1 MFDTLQKNLRAKKYA
16 VTLVESGDAAT
27 EYLSSVVR
35 DTTVAFG
42 GSVTLDEIGLYDA
55 LSESNVVHWHWRVPS
70 GSTARDELR
79 AARNASVYV
88 CSANAVAETG
98 EIVNI
103 DGNGNRVAE
112 TCLGTISTW
121 WSGATRS
128 FQRSPTRSNAPKL
141 SPRPQRKRSSR
152 RAGRPRVDRA
162 YLTRLRD
169 LYAAPS
175 LAKYEIVL
183 VDEKLGLEASCGV
196 KKSVGGSGSA
206 ENFSFLGVGTVSRTV
221 DDLVGRHSS
230 ACAWKLAPPACED
243 GTAAALA
250 SSIETEKRPSIA
262 ANAYRR

>member
-16 VTLVESGDAAT
+16 GTLVESGDAAT

-112 TCLGTISTW
+112 TCFGHDRVYMVVGRNKIV
-121 WSGATRS
+121 
-128 FQRSPTRSNAPKL
+128 PTLADSLERAKTVAAPLNA
-141 SPRPQRKRSSR
+141 R
-152 RAGRPRVDRA
+152 
-162 YLTRLRD
+162 RLRPD
-169 LYAAPS
+169 APVDPESIALISRVCAIFYAAPS

-183 VDEKLGLEASCGV
+183 VDEKLG
-196 KKSVGGSGSA
+196 
-206 ENFSFLGVGTVSRTV
+206 
-221 DDLVGRHSS
+221 
-230 ACAWKLAPPACED
+230 
-243 GTAAALA
+243 
-250 SSIETEKRPSIA
+250 
-262 ANAYRR
+262 Y